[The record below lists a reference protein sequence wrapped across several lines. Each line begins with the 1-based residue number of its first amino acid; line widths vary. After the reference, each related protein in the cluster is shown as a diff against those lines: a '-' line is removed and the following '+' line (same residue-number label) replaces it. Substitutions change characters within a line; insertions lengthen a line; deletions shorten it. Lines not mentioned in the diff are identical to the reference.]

1 MYFNFVNYATTEG
14 FPQGEVCVC
23 IEWWLS
29 PSTKRKEIRKQQRL
43 KFLEF
48 TFMKKLKTCSWLFTL
63 MYGLWHILQHSVENT
78 HALTFQLILLPCFSG
93 ADGNVCSEPQ
103 NAVSLAVGTVKEDR
117 EPKHM

>member
-1 MYFNFVNYATTEG
+1 MCVSNDDYHPPLKERNKKTTEAKISRIH
-14 FPQGEVCVC
+14 FYEKA
-23 IEWWLS
+23 ENM
-29 PSTKRKEIRKQQRL
+29 
-43 KFLEF
+43 FLIV
-48 TFMKKLKTCSWLFTL
+48 TL

>member
-1 MYFNFVNYATTEG
+1 
-14 FPQGEVCVC
+14 
-23 IEWWLS
+23 
-29 PSTKRKEIRKQQRL
+29 
-43 KFLEF
+43 
-48 TFMKKLKTCSWLFTL
+48 

-117 EPKHM
+117 EPKHI

>member
-1 MYFNFVNYATTEG
+1 M
-14 FPQGEVCVC
+14 
-23 IEWWLS
+23 
-29 PSTKRKEIRKQQRL
+29 
-43 KFLEF
+43 FLIVHLNVW
-48 TFMKKLKTCSWLFTL
+48 TVAYS
-63 MYGLWHILQHSVENT
+63 YSVENT